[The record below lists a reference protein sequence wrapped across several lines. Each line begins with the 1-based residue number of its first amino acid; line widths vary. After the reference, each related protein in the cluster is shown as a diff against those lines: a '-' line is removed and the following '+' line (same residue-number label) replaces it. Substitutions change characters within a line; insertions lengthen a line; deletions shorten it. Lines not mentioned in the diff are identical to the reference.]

1 MNAQP
6 LFSGLIYDEEDQ
18 LVETTM
24 VGPEPCYIVD
34 DDGFRRHIP
43 SEQVDRQVLD
53 MMREQIEG
61 HEEMIGEQAMQMLG
75 QDDIFS
81 RAVFIEQLKNIEQQ
95 FDQILKEGLPE
106 EGRAYMGLTGFK
118 VIINHHGEVVDVIQP
133 GRVSEED

>member
-1 MNAQP
+1 MSAQP
-6 LFSGLIYDEEDQ
+6 LFSGLIFDEEDQ

-24 VGPEPCYIVD
+24 VGLEPCYIVD

-53 MMREQIEG
+53 LMREQIEG

-81 RAVFIEQLKNIEQQ
+81 RAVFIDQLKNIEKQ